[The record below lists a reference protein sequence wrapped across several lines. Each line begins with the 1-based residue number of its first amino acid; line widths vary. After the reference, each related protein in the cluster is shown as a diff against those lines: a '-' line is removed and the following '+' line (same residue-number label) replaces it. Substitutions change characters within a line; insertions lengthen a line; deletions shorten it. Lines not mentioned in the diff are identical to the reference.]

1 MNVEQELGSRLQA
14 TLQRSEPMS
23 IHTTWKVG
31 GVADYYLAPVSL
43 NDLIEAVRYCRD
55 KEIPLCII
63 GNGSNLLV
71 LDGGIRGMVIEI
83 GAPFHYLH
91 REGSRIKVGAGSPMS
106 CLARTAAQNGLAGL
120 EFAGGIPGTLGG
132 ALVMNAGAFG
142 SHISEVVRAV
152 SVVRF
157 DGLVRTLQKEDIVFE
172 YRASSL
178 SGEGVIFEAV
188 LELETGEITDL
199 EKKVDFYLN
208 ERRRRHPQLPSCGS
222 VFRNLPDQ
230 PAGRLIEAAG
240 GKGLRVGGAQVSE
253 QHANFIVNLG
263 GATACDIISLIERVR
278 WLVRDKFQVD
288 LHPEVKIVGEEI

>member
-1 MNVEQELGSRLQA
+1 MNVEQELGSRLRA
-14 TLQRSEPMS
+14 SLRRSEPMS
-23 IHTTWKVG
+23 IHTSWKVG
-31 GVADYYLAPVSL
+31 GAADYYLAPVSL

-55 KEIPLCII
+55 KKIPFYVI

-91 REGSRIKVGAGSPMS
+91 MDGSRLKAGAGSPMS

-132 ALVMNAGAFG
+132 ALIMNAGAFG
-142 SHISEVVRAV
+142 SHIGEAVRAV

-157 DGLVRTLQKEDIVFE
+157 DGLARTLQKEDIVFE
-172 YRASSL
+172 YRNSSL

-188 LELETGEITDL
+188 LELEIGKNADL

-253 QHANFIVNLG
+253 QHTNFIVNLG
-263 GATACDIISLIERVR
+263 GATACDILNLIEQVR
-278 WLVRDKFQVD
+278 WLVRAKFQVD
-288 LHPEVKIVGEEI
+288 LHPEVKIIGEER